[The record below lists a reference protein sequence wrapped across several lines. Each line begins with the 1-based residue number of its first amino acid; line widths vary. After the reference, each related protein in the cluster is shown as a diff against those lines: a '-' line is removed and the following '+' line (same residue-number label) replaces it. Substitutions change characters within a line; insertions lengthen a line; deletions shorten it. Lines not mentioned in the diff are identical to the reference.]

1 METIKIKEKYNKII
15 GSGLLLPKDKVSRN
29 GILYDWQSAVETVD
43 KIPGLPM
50 MYNHKVDGNEK
61 PVGHF
66 TDAIALEK
74 RPIEGKWQEIWD
86 KTAEELKIP
95 EGVAGVYYEADINP
109 NSEYADS
116 VTRGDVRKVSI
127 QIIPSDQ
134 VRESTDDGDS
144 YTRAYIKDYVESSV
158 VPSPGFME
166 TTLAVMCESFNV
178 KKVTEMKESKPVSGY
193 VTLGQ
198 KSISIKDDNYDKAKK
213 LLKGLYV
220 NTSWDWEVFNFNDSI
235 NFQKAKDLLKQNNI
249 KYENFKENMQESIK
263 VGDKVHT
270 PSGYSKVIEVKGNKV
285 IVRSQDP
292 VGDFEYDLKDVS
304 KEKITEHLN
313 IGDDVDV
320 DGKKMKV
327 IRTTENGY
335 ILEYPDEVKE
345 NQTTANNTGVLTTK
359 LPDEEDDTDI
369 IEKLSEED
377 AHEMLEEEDKMNN
390 KEKLKTYIESLEED
404 NKMLKEQYE
413 EDMNKIATILEKF
426 KEEIDDLK
434 KVEETIEDEEM
445 TEGVTEETE
454 EESADTP
461 QDEDTVNK
469 NMETCDKK
477 KEDSSTPQDEDAVAD
492 TELPIKEDSTTP
504 QDEDAVNKNM
514 ESTEDPEVLTE
525 EGEDEISE
533 SEDEETPRPPIE
545 EKLSLT
551 DLDKKDELNNHL
563 REVFKF

>member
-1 METIKIKEKYNKII
+1 METIKIKEKYNKIV

-74 RPIEGKWQEIWD
+74 RPTEGKWQEVWD
-86 KTAEELKIP
+86 KTAEDLKIP
-95 EGVAGVYYEADINP
+95 EGVAGIYYEADINP

-178 KKVTEMKESKPVSGY
+178 KKVTEMKES
-193 VTLGQ
+193 
-198 KSISIKDDNYDKAKK
+198 
-213 LLKGLYV
+213 LK
-220 NTSWDWEVFNFNDSI
+220 I
-235 NFQKAKDLLKQNNI
+235 
-249 KYENFKENMQESIK
+249 
-263 VGDKVHT
+263 GDKVHT
-270 PSGYSKVIEVKGNKV
+270 PSGYAKVVNIKGDKI

-292 VGDFEYDLKDVS
+292 QGDFEYDMKDVQ
-304 KEKITEHLN
+304 KEHLN
-313 IGDDVDV
+313 IGDEVEV
-320 DGKKMKV
+320 GGKTMKV

-335 ILEYPDEVKE
+335 ILEYPDEGVTE
-345 NQTTANNTGVLTTK
+345 QQSTATNPGAFVDK
-359 LPDEEDDTDI
+359 LPDDNEEEFYPDEETGKT
-369 IEKLSEED
+369 IEKLSDDEIEEILKEED
-377 AHEMLEEEDKMNN
+377 EMNN
-390 KEKLKTYIESLEED
+390 KEKLKTYIKSLEED

-413 EDMNKIATILEKF
+413 EDMNKIVTILEKL

-434 KVEETIEDEEM
+434 KVEETVEDEEIA
-445 TEGVTEETE
+445 EGVTEETE

-461 QDEDTVNK
+461 QDEDAVNK
-469 NMETCDKK
+469 NMEGCDKK
-477 KEDSSTPQDEDAVAD
+477 KEDSSTPQDEDAVVD
-492 TELPIKEDSTTP
+492 TELPIKEDAETP
-504 QDEDAVNKNM
+504 QDEDAVNKNL
-514 ESTEDPEVLTE
+514 ESTEEPEVLTE
-525 EGEDEISE
+525 EGEEEVSE
-533 SEDEETPRPPIE
+533 SDEEDEEIPKPPIE
-545 EKLSLT
+545 EKLSLS

-563 REVFKF
+563 KEVFKF